1 MQPAVRHLTRLSTLV
16 TFMLAWAT
24 VLPAVTEVTLNSP
37 ATPSVADPSVTN
49 VTVVGRGFPSGTIP
63 ASNVTVTIAP
73 TTAGTGPS
81 GTTTALSVTLVSG
94 TTEKVTF
101 RVPSTISVTTATSYQ
116 ISIAGTTST
125 GTAFQSSNSAQ
136 LTINPLVTITT
147 SSPLPSGT
155 VGKSYSDTLE
165 ASGGTGSYTWSVNT
179 GSTLPGGLSLNS
191 ATGVLSGTPTTA
203 GTSHVTFKATDTD
216 GLSAGKSL
224 SITITAPLTITT
236 GSPLPTGTVGV
247 SYSDTFAASGGSGNY
262 RWVVSAGALPGGLA
276 LNSSTGVLSGVPTT
290 AGTPSFTIRVT
301 DTSTGATASKPF
313 TMTIDAAITITTSSP
328 LPTGTVGVTYS
339 QTLMASGGSGS
350 YTWSVISGSLPAGLG
365 LNSATGLISGQ
376 PTTAGTPG
384 FTVQV
389 TDTDS
394 ATASKAFT
402 VTINPALTITTA
414 SPLPTG
420 TVGVNYSQTLMA
432 TGGSGSY
439 TWSVSVG
446 SLPGGLTL
454 NSATG
459 LISGQPT
466 TAGTPSFTIQVT
478 DSNQVSTTKPF
489 TVTINAA
496 LTITTNSPLPTG
508 TVGVNYSQTLMATG
522 GSGSYKWSV
531 SAGSL
536 PAGLSLNTAT
546 GLISGQPS
554 AAGAPG
560 FTIQVTDTNQ
570 VSTTKPFTVTINPAI
585 TITTSSPLPNGE
597 VGIPYAQTL
606 MATGGSG
613 TYTWSVSVGTLPA
626 GLTLASSTGTIG
638 GQPTTQGTSNFTIL
652 ATDTNQA
659 TASQPFVLTINPA
672 ATLQTLSPNSAN
684 AGVQLAVTI
693 TGLNTNFVQGTTV
706 ANFGPGISVGG
717 GTAGQP
723 GPVTVNSATSAT
735 AEISIN
741 STATTG
747 SQTVTVATGA
757 EQESLTN
764 GFTILASVPIITVTT
779 TATTPLAQGFSGFDD
794 EYLINGVEYWDPK
807 YLAMVEPLKPGWV
820 RFPSGSPSMAFD
832 WQAAHLNSSWISELE
847 PLVNSFIYEGLE
859 DGQELTQA
867 KGGSCFSGGTCVSD
881 YKTFLQTTGANGLVV
896 LNGFTDT
903 NSNSAGKMV
912 SAAQSAGMNIVAWE
926 LDNEPYCCP
935 KIYSTAGAYAA
946 AAYNPYYLNVN
957 AANPSAIASDFMEG
971 EFSGLP
977 FAYQTWDTGITTYS
991 PEYWQAYSYHVY
1003 AITNETI
1010 STSDEEQTLNGILA
1024 HGTTEYF
1031 DSYVE
1036 PLIGPNLP
1044 VFISELNSD
1053 GFGTLAFESY
1063 IYNAL
1068 FLAEYIARMSSI
1080 PQVKAVG
1087 VTELYLGNS
1096 FNQGVIRAVNDYES
1110 YLKAQVKANPNYSTN
1125 TATNPNTQFQ
1135 FYYSTNALALEVANT
1150 AINGSN
1156 ATWATVVN
1164 GGPTVPIEGYDG
1176 NPIPAVFA
1184 QGYQGTG
1191 GQHYLL
1197 VTNKSNAPVQMAV
1210 EVDGNLL
1217 QQTLALTYISSTS
1230 DTAQN
1235 TATNQTAV
1243 QIQTAT
1249 SPNPVTIGPYS
1260 VTLIQW

>member
-1 MQPAVRHLTRLSTLV
+1 MQPTNRHFARFSLAAVLTLACATL
-16 TFMLAWAT
+16 
-24 VLPAVTEVTLNSP
+24 LPAVTQVTLNSP
-37 ATPSVADPSVTN
+37 TTPSVADPSVTN
-49 VTVVGRGFPSGTIP
+49 VTAIGHGFPSGTIP
-63 ASNVTVTIAP
+63 AGNVTVTIAP

-81 GTTTALSVTLVSG
+81 GTTIALSVTVVSG
-94 TTEKVTF
+94 TTERVTF
-101 RVPSTISVTTATSYQ
+101 RVPSSISVTTATSYQ

-147 SSPLPSGT
+147 TSPLPRG
-155 VGKSYSDTLE
+155 VAGKAYSDTLT
-165 ASGGTGSYTWSVNT
+165 ATGGTGQYTWSVNT
-179 GSTLPGGLSLNS
+179 GSTLPAGLSLNS
-191 ATGVLSGTPTTA
+191 STGVLSGTPTAA

-224 SITITAPLTITT
+224 SITITSPLTITT
-236 GSPLPTGTVGV
+236 SSPLPTGTVGV
-247 SYSDTFAASGGSGNY
+247 SYADTLTASGGSGHY
-262 RWVVSAGALPGGLA
+262 SWAVSSGSLPGGLS

-290 AGTPSFTIRVT
+290 AGTPSFTIKVT
-301 DTSTGATASKPF
+301 DTSTGAAATQPF

-328 LPTGTVGVTYS
+328 LP
-339 QTLMASGGSGS
+339 
-350 YTWSVISGSLPAGLG
+350 
-365 LNSATGLISGQ
+365 
-376 PTTAGTPG
+376 
-384 FTVQV
+384 
-389 TDTDS
+389 
-394 ATASKAFT
+394 
-402 VTINPALTITTA
+402 
-414 SPLPTG
+414 
-420 TVGVNYSQTLMA
+420 
-432 TGGSGSY
+432 
-439 TWSVSVG
+439 
-446 SLPGGLTL
+446 
-454 NSATG
+454 
-459 LISGQPT
+459 
-466 TAGTPSFTIQVT
+466 
-478 DSNQVSTTKPF
+478 
-489 TVTINAA
+489 
-496 LTITTNSPLPTG
+496 
-508 TVGVNYSQTLMATG
+508 
-522 GSGSYKWSV
+522 
-531 SAGSL
+531 
-536 PAGLSLNTAT
+536 
-546 GLISGQPS
+546 
-554 AAGAPG
+554 
-560 FTIQVTDTNQ
+560 
-570 VSTTKPFTVTINPAI
+570 
-585 TITTSSPLPNGE
+585 NGE
-597 VGIPYAQTL
+597 VGIPYSQTL
-606 MATGGSG
+606 AATGGSG
-613 TYTWSVSVGTLPA
+613 TYTWSVSVGTLPG
-626 GLTLASSTGTIG
+626 GLSLSSATGVIS
-638 GQPTTQGTSNFTIL
+638 GQPTTAGTSNFTIL
-652 ATDTNQA
+652 ATDTYQA
-659 TASQPFVLTINPA
+659 TASQAFALTVNPA

-717 GTAGQP
+717 ATAGQP

-735 AEISIN
+735 AEVSL
-741 STATTG
+741 SSSAATG
-747 SQTVTVATGA
+747 SQTVTVTTGA

-764 GFTILASVPIITVTT
+764 GFTILASVPIITLTT
-779 TATTPLAQGFSGFDD
+779 TSPTPLAPGFSGFDD

-807 YLAMVEPLKPGWV
+807 YLAMVGPLKPGWV

-832 WQAAHLNSSWISELE
+832 WQAGHLNSSWVSALQ
-847 PLVNSFIYEGLE
+847 PLVNSFIYEGLQ
-859 DGQELTQA
+859 DGQILTQA
-867 KGGSCFSGGTCVSD
+867 KGGSCFSGGSCVSD

-903 NSNSAGKMV
+903 NSDSAGKMV
-912 SAAQSAGMNIVAWE
+912 SAAQSAGMDIVAWE

-935 KIYSTAGAYAA
+935 KIYSTAAAYAS

-957 AANPSAIASDFMEG
+957 SANPSAVASDFMEG

-1063 IYNAL
+1063 IYNAI
-1068 FLAEYIARMSSI
+1068 FLAEYIARMSTI

-1110 YLKAQVKANPNYSTN
+1110 YLKAQVKANPNYSTD
-1125 TATNPNTQFQ
+1125 TSTNPNTQFQ

-1150 AINGSN
+1150 AINSSS
-1156 ATWATVVN
+1156 ATWATTVS
-1164 GGPTVPIEGYDG
+1164 GSPTVPIEGYDG

-1184 QGYQGTG
+1184 QGYQGSG
-1191 GQHYLL
+1191 GQNYLL
-1197 VTNKSNAPVQMAV
+1197 VFNKSGSPVQMAV
-1210 EVDGNLL
+1210 EVNNNLL